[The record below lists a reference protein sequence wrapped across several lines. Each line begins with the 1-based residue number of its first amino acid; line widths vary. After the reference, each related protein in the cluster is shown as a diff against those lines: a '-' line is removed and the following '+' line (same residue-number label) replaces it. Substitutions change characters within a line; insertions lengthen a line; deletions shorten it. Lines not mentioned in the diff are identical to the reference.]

1 MPIQISPETFAQSA
15 DEAVRRKA
23 RDGERMMATPTE
35 AGTPAPTASEL
46 GLKRFAYQDP
56 SARELVASYIE
67 EKGGLGAVADDK
79 KFRPGQ
85 RYFRSFMGQLGKG
98 IFGYKP
104 EEVA

>member
-1 MPIQISPETFAQSA
+1 MPIRISPETFAQSA

-23 RDGERMMATPTE
+23 RDGEKMMATPSE

-46 GLKRFAYQDP
+46 GPKRFAYQDP
-56 SARELVASYIE
+56 SARELVARHIE
-67 EKGGLGAVADDK
+67 ERGGLGAVADDK

-85 RYFRSFMGQLGKG
+85 RYFRSFMGQLENG
-98 IFGYKP
+98 IFGYGP